1 MNRKNDMPVYVLF
14 RFSKKTGKIDTTM
27 AGITS
32 AMMKL
37 WALQNT
43 TKTKGTAIINRDTG
57 IVEYLATGTADG
69 WPKVRKQCGHCED
82 FGIPFEALQAVTDD
96 RFD

>member
-1 MNRKNDMPVYVLF
+1 MDNSLKVYVLF
-14 RFSKKTGKIDTTM
+14 RFSKRTGKIDTTM
-27 AGITS
+27 TGLGS

-43 TKTKGTAIINRDTG
+43 TKTKDTVIIDRDNGNIIAAYSGDSSGFPKVKENTG
-57 IVEYLATGTADG
+57 NCVEY
-69 WPKVRKQCGHCED
+69 
-82 FGIPFEALQAVTDD
+82 GIPLELLQEIKDD

>member
-27 AGITS
+27 TGITS
-32 AMMKL
+32 AMMEL
-37 WALQNT
+37 WAMQNT
-43 TKTKGTAIINRDTG
+43 TKTKGTLIINRDTG
-57 IVEYLATGTADG
+57 AVKMAVTGTADG
-69 WPKVRKQCGHCED
+69 WPKIKKDCGRCD
-82 FGIPFEALQAVTDD
+82 KYGIPFEALQAITDD